1 MECLNYLFNYNII
14 LLDYNF
20 NKIKR
25 EMKKF
30 ELALAAV
37 AAMMAPGATAQS
49 WTSWMD
55 DFTQC
60 NLYRIVN
67 VTCP

>member
-1 MECLNYLFNYNII
+1 
-14 LLDYNF
+14 
-20 NKIKR
+20 
-25 EMKKF
+25 MKKF

-60 NLYRIVN
+60 NLYRIVD